1 MDVFKIRNAV
11 LLCIGFALL
20 SEVNSNPNPDRG
32 QTATRPDRGGGI
44 GRNPNG
50 MNGGNNAN
58 IQVPTEGPAEGGE
71 VPIQVPTEGP
81 AEGANTQ
88 VPIQVP
94 TEGPA
99 EGDVRLV
106 GGSASHEG
114 RVEVYHN
121 GMWGTVCD
129 DNLAYYSYEYYATES
144 ANFAT
149 VVCRQLGFSS
159 GTGVVKKMAYNFFGE
174 GNDPTWLDNVYCS
187 GSESRLDECSHNGWG
202 AHNCDHH
209 EDVGVICDI

>member
-71 VPIQVPTEGP
+71 
-81 AEGANTQ
+81 

>member
-20 SEVNSNPNPDRG
+20 SEVNSKPNPDRG
-32 QTATRPDRGGGI
+32 QTATRPDRGGRNPNGMN

-58 IQVPTEGPAEGGE
+58 IQVPTEGPAEG
-71 VPIQVPTEGP
+71 
-81 AEGANTQ
+81 ANTQ
-88 VPIQVP
+88 VPIQNP
-94 TEGPA
+94 TEVGI
-99 EGDVRLV
+99 RLV

-121 GMWGTVCD
+121 DTWGTVCD
-129 DNLAYYSYEYYATES
+129 DRLAYDYYWYYYSDYATES

-149 VVCRQLGFSS
+149 AVCRQLGFPY
-159 GTGVVKKMAYNFFGE
+159 GTGVVMEEAHFGE
-174 GNDPTWLDNVYCS
+174 GNENDPIWLDNVICS

-202 AHNCDHH
+202 AHNCGHY

>member
-58 IQVPTEGPAEGGE
+58 
-71 VPIQVPTEGP
+71 IQVPTEGP